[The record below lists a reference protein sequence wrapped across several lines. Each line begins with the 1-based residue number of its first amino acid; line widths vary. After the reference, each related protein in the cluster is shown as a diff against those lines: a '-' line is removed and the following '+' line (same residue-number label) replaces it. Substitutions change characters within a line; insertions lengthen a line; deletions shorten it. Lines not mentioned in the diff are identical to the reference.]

1 MLENNIIN
9 SGEIKK
15 LAVGQAVVETRLQ
28 IEKTDG
34 GDDGIKL
41 LSASAHAVTAPSE
54 VFAGEARYAGK
65 VKFDVLVLRGGKV
78 ECMSTIAEF
87 TDKILSPDITGGMNV
102 ILASDVVNCEASLE
116 NGTIKAVAVVDTT
129 LYGIM
134 NATVEPLCG
143 AEDGVFTDNK
153 TVEFCSI
160 VANTAENAYV
170 SDSVGCGKAEEI
182 LCSHS
187 RAVLTNTECA
197 DDEIKI
203 SGTVYTFVSTRGEDG
218 KIGSERIVT
227 PFVKSVPVSGVT
239 MEDVAVCRAAVTDS
253 SALLVSDDEC
263 RIETAATVQICI
275 SVFAR
280 KSCEIAVDAFSPTNA
295 TETERID
302 VPLFSV
308 EPSVTVVDS
317 IDGQIKLESDMP
329 AADGI
334 VCIRNTFCTLSDARI
349 EDKRVNVEG
358 LVGGDIVYYNTEK
371 NSVDTVAFRL
381 PFSMPISIETCAD
394 SVEMSAVV
402 TDVNVKI
409 RRESVFDVKA
419 EIAFTAIMST
429 CGTVSALKSV
439 KLGEETERPDAT
451 VIIHIAKPGETLWQA
466 AKALGCAPD
475 RVTAENQAP
484 APYAG
489 GERLVHFCG
498 KQ

>member
-15 LAVGQAVVETRLQ
+15 FAVGQAVVETRLQ
-28 IEKTDG
+28 IEKTD
-34 GDDGIKL
+34 DDGEIKL

-65 VKFDVLVLRGGKV
+65 VKFDIIVLRGGKV
-78 ECMSTIAEF
+78 ECLSTIVEF
-87 TDKILSPDITGGMNV
+87 TDKILSPDITGGMTV
-102 ILASDVVNCEASLE
+102 MLASDVVNCEAAKE
-116 NGTIKAVAVVDTT
+116 NGSIKAVAVVDTA
-129 LYGIM
+129 LYGIV
-134 NATVEPLCG
+134 NATVEPLSG
-143 AEDGVFTDNK
+143 AEDGVFTENK
-153 TVEFCSI
+153 TAEFCSI
-160 VANTAENAYV
+160 VASATENAYV
-170 SDSVGCGKAEEI
+170 SDSANCGKAEEI
-182 LCSHS
+182 LCFDSC
-187 RAVLTNTECA
+187 AVLTGAECA

-203 SGTVYTFVSTRGEDG
+203 SGTVYTTVSTRGEDG

-239 MEDVAVCRAAVTDS
+239 MEDVAVCRATVTDS
-253 SALLVSDDEC
+253 SAMLVTDDESK
-263 RIETAATVQICI
+263 IETATTVQICI
-275 SVFAR
+275 NVFAR
-280 KSCEIAVDAFSPTNA
+280 KSSDIAVDAFSPTHA
-295 TETERID
+295 IETECTDI
-302 VPLFSV
+302 PTFSV
-308 EPSVTVVDS
+308 EPSVTVMDT
-317 IDGQIKLESDMP
+317 IDGQIKLEPDMP

-334 VCIRNTFCTLSDARI
+334 VCISNTFCTLSDARI

-394 SVEMSAVV
+394 SVDLSAVV

-419 EIAFTAIMST
+419 EIAFTAILST
-429 CGTVSALKSV
+429 CGKVSALKSV
-439 KLGEETERPDAT
+439 KLGDEIARPDAT
-451 VIIHIAKPGETLWQA
+451 VIVHIAKPGETLWQA
-466 AKALGCAPD
+466 AKALGCAPEC
-475 RVTAENQAP
+475 VSAQNQAP

-498 KQ
+498 KH